1 MPHSSA
7 VGGDTLMDYT
17 DSGSGI
23 IRRFFQSFTDVID
36 RESVCRV

>member
-1 MPHSSA
+1 MPPSSA

-23 IRRFFQSFTDVID
+23 IRRFFQRIFH
-36 RESVCRV
+36 